1 MRIIVYGV
9 GAVGGVIAGALTRA
23 GHDCI
28 GIARGA
34 RLEALRKS
42 GLLLRA
48 PGLSERVELNLVADP
63 SDIDWREGDAILMV
77 MKGQHTPAALEALR
91 AAGVDGQPVFCA
103 QNGVANEAAALR
115 LFLNVHGITVMLPAE
130 YVALDEAVAFA
141 SPNFGIF
148 DIGRY
153 PSGADAHDEALADA
167 LTGAGIAGFVQQD
180 VMQSKY
186 GKLLMNLGNIVE
198 AALGR
203 DNGGDDIRA
212 ALRAEGAAVLQ
223 AAGISWADVKDDPR
237 RALMKPSTVEG
248 AARLGSSTTQ
258 SLARG
263 SGSVETDYLNGEIA
277 LLARLHGV
285 PAPLN
290 AGAARL
296 AARLAREGTAPGH
309 VTAGAFR
316 AAIGMGDPPQ
326 Q

>member
-34 RLEALRKS
+34 RLAALREK

-48 PGLSERVELNLVADP
+48 PGFSERVALHLVADP
-63 SDIDWREGDAILMV
+63 SEIDWREDDAILLV

-115 LFLNVHGITVMLPAE
+115 LFPNVHGITVMLPAE
-130 YVALDEAVAFA
+130 YLAPDEAVAFA

-148 DIGRY
+148 DIGRF
-153 PSGADAHDEALADA
+153 PSGSDAQDRALAEALTA
-167 LTGAGIAGFVQQD
+167 AGIAGFVQED

-186 GKLLMNLGNIVE
+186 GKLLMNLSNIVE

-212 ALRAEGAAVLQ
+212 ALKAEGETVLR
-223 AAGISWADVKDDPR
+223 AAGLPWAEVRDDPR
-237 RALMKPSTVEG
+237 RELMKVGSVEG
-248 AARLGSSTTQ
+248 VARLGSSSTQ

-263 SGSVETDYLNGEIA
+263 AGSIETDYLNGEIA
-277 LLARLHGV
+277 FLGRLHGV

-290 AGAARL
+290 AGAAKL
-296 AARLAREGTAPGH
+296 AARLAREGTRPGS
-309 VTAGAFR
+309 VTAEAFR
-316 AAIGMGDPPQ
+316 AAIGMGRDRT
-326 Q
+326 